1 MQSPASGQSRNCV
14 RNRKEFGP
22 VFILQQPL
30 GQTAAHQDEDGVGRQ
45 TVGVD
50 AFAVG
55 EADEETRARERRQ
68 EEEEAVV
75 DVIWN
80 EKFVFRSY
88 YPLTL
93 SLEQKKTK

>member
-1 MQSPASGQSRNCV
+1 M
-14 RNRKEFGP
+14 RNREEFGP

-55 EADEETRARERRQ
+55 EADEQTRAWERRQ